1 MHAQRIIQDLLSAEC
16 PFIHARRR
24 TCVAAMAEAGC
35 KGGLSLMGISR
46 VLNSPTS
53 IRHRIK
59 QCDRLLGNSKLEKER
74 HLIYGAMARR
84 VMGDMAQPLIIVDWS
99 DLCPDRSRQLLRA
112 ALVVQGRA
120 LTLYEEVHPLSR
132 ATSLKVHRAF
142 LKQLKAILPTDC
154 RPIFITDAGFRSTW
168 FKLLDS
174 MGYAWI
180 GRIRN
185 RDMVLPALGDHA
197 WRGCK
202 TLYAKASAVPQD
214 LGQFHY
220 VRSHPVA
227 CRLVLIKKKPQGR
240 HHTTVHK
247 KKTRSA
253 HSKKQARAQ
262 KEPWL
267 LAVSPQLAALS
278 ARKVVA
284 IYSGRMQI
292 EQTFRDVKNP
302 RWGLGLS
309 ESQTRKPK
317 RMAILLLIG
326 ALACYA
332 LWLIG
337 LAMRSSGYR
346 IEFGSRKKAAK
357 ALSIISLAR
366 WWMAEDKTTELSQ
379 RQINAA
385 LALLR
390 SMAWAAHI

>member
-1 MHAQRIIQDLLSAEC
+1 MHAQRIIQDLLATEC
-16 PFIHARRR
+16 PSIHAKRRA
-24 TCVAAMAEAGC
+24 CVAAMTEAGS

-46 VLNSPTS
+46 MASSTTS
-53 IRHRIK
+53 LRHRIK
-59 QCDRLLGNSKLEKER
+59 QCDRLLGNSKLAKER

-84 VMGDMAQPLIIVDWS
+84 ILHRMVHPLIIVDWS
-99 DLCPDRSRQLLRA
+99 DLCADRSQQLLRA
-112 ALVVQGRA
+112 ALIVQGRA

-132 ATSLKVHRAF
+132 AASLIVHRAF
-142 LKQLKAILPTDC
+142 LKRLKAILPAHC
-154 RPIFITDAGFRSTW
+154 EPIFITDAGFRSTW

-185 RDMVLPALGDHA
+185 RDMVRPVSGDPI

-202 TLYAKASAVPQD
+202 TLYAKATCAPRD

-220 VRSHPVA
+220 VRCHPVA
-227 CRLVLIKKKPQGR
+227 CRLVLVKKRPKGR

-247 KKTRSA
+247 KRTRSA
-253 HSKKQARAQ
+253 HSNKQARAQ

-267 LAVSPQLAALS
+267 LAVSPQLGTLDAQA
-278 ARKVVA
+278 VVA
-284 IYSGRMQI
+284 IYAGRMQI

-309 ESQTRKPK
+309 ESQTRTPQ
-317 RMAILLLIG
+317 RLATLLLIG

-332 LWLIG
+332 FWLIG
-337 LAMRSSGYR
+337 LTIRSSGYR
-346 IEFGSRKKAAK
+346 IEFGSRKKAAT
-357 ALSIISLAR
+357 ALSVISLAR
-366 WWMAEDKTTELSQ
+366 WWLAENNLAMLSQ
-379 RQINAA
+379 RQLRAA

-390 SMAWAAHI
+390 AMASAVRI